1 MTKVNQNNW
10 INISILVL
18 AVLVVSLAMYWTSKE
33 GGSIIAPS
41 QYISRNNQIAFD
53 YPSSLTVVDED
64 INASVHV
71 VNLYTKGKENTSNE
85 IISITDMTVDSGQ
98 TAIESAAN
106 YLEVDQSKITE
117 TTHGDG
123 IEGARYIAY
132 SPNGEVAYYN
142 FFKNGPRLDI
152 LKFNQKLFDKS
163 NPLIIRNNSYYNF
176 AYTTILNSL
185 NFAPGQ

>member
-1 MTKVNQNNW
+1 MAKANQNNW

-18 AVLVVSLAMYWTSKE
+18 SVLVVAFAVYWTSRE

-41 QYISRNNQIAFD
+41 QYISRDNQIAFD
-53 YPSSLTVVDED
+53 YPSSLSAIDED
-64 INASVHV
+64 VSTSVHV
-71 VNLYTKGKENTSNE
+71 INLYTKGKENTSNE
-85 IISITDMTVDSGQ
+85 IISITDMTVDSNQ
-98 TAIESAAN
+98 SVVESAAD
-106 YLEVDQSKITE
+106 YLEVDQGKVVKATGGGVE
-117 TTHGDG
+117 
-123 IEGARYIAY
+123 EAKYIAY

-142 FFKNGPRLDI
+142 FFKDGQRLGI

-163 NPLIIRNNSYYNF
+163 NPLMIRNNSYYNF